1 MSTTSPNAKPE
12 SPAGTPVQSGH
23 ITLRPEGV
31 GPRDT
36 LFQFEKQQQRL
47 GGAVGISIAVHVGVA
62 LLLIVVAQFLPQ
74 QVYEAILPDQLSNR
88 IVFLPQP
95 GPGGGG
101 GGGNKMPEP
110 PKPAEIPKAK
120 PVPVI
125 ETPPE
130 PVPQPPREEP
140 PAQVPVETLASTSP
154 LPGALTELPS
164 TSDSRGS
171 GLGSGAGP
179 GRGSGLGE
187 GFGGGIGGGAFNVG
201 NGVLAPIPIRE
212 VKPQYTAEAMR
223 AKVQGEVWLECI
235 VMPDGTVGNV
245 EIVRSLDASF
255 GLDQEAVK
263 AARQWRFRPGTRLG
277 QPVPVRVTIGLTF
290 TLR

>member
-1 MSTTSPNAKPE
+1 MSTTSPSGNPDQ
-12 SPAGTPVQSGH
+12 PVASGH
-23 ITLRPEGV
+23 ISVRPEGT

-36 LFQFEKQQQRL
+36 LFQFQKQEKRL
-47 GGAVGISIAVHVGVA
+47 SGAVGISIAVHAGA
-62 LLLIVVAQFLPQ
+62 LLLLILAARYLPQ
-74 QVYEAILPDQLSNR
+74 EVYEAVLPDQLSNR

-101 GGGNKMPEP
+101 GGGNRAPEP

-120 PVPVI
+120 PVPVV

-130 PVPQPPREEP
+130 PTPEPPKEEP
-140 PAQVPVETLASTSP
+140 PAQVPIETLAANEP
-154 LPGALTELPS
+154 LPGVLTTI
-164 TSDSRGS
+164 TSNSESRGS
-171 GLGSGAGP
+171 GVGTGAGP
-179 GRGSGLGE
+179 GRGSGIGE
-187 GFGGGIGGGAFNVG
+187 GFGGGIGGGAFNIG
-201 NGVLAPIPIRE
+201 NGVLSPIPIFE
-212 VKPQYTAEAMR
+212 KKPQYTAEAMR
-223 AKVQGEVWLECI
+223 AKVQGTVWLECI

-245 EIVRSLDASF
+245 EIVRSLDSSF

-277 QPVPVRVTIGLTF
+277 EPVPVRVTIELTF